1 MASSS
6 LFLISFLGQGIR
18 SDLPRQLGNSLDLP
32 CAARA
37 PPVMLWVISLRPGF
51 MFNILAGVV

>member
-1 MASSS
+1 MEMRFA
-6 LFLISFLGQGIR
+6 
-18 SDLPRQLGNSLDLP
+18 LP

-51 MFNILAGVV
+51 MFNIFAGVVLLKRQQEKIEVGMKA